1 MPSGLDDRLIKQLVR
16 LSPPVEPAPD
26 LVRQVDRR
34 RGQRRV
40 MRAAGSASLA
50 VVVVLGSIGGFVALQ
65 RAFREGPPPAISP
78 APGPDTAASL
88 EGIWTVTAYA
98 DADAAGTLTE
108 TVLGDPTLTFEADEM
123 TFAGET
129 GCNSVGG
136 DFTANGD
143 TIEFSAIASTV
154 VGCPGTRAAQEEAF
168 LDAVTTAQ
176 TFEIEAGTLTL
187 FGAGGEPSM
196 TLLEGEPLPGQD
208 LGLPFRLCSTERLG
222 GVVFG
227 EAHGAVWVGTKVEG
241 ERCPD
246 SFQGQMIAATDVN
259 DDGSADLWTAIP
271 CRGGG
276 CEPSPLGAVDI
287 DADGSE
293 EIFVSLVFSSTPQYQ
308 ILTVVPSSGLGKLVP
323 VTVGAVGHP
332 EGGFDP
338 GGVAVFMTGGDEGF
352 AGRLQCED
360 SPEATVL
367 SYVWSFHIVDSPAG
381 TKELHRTRFA
391 LGDEGELVLLKRFE
405 ATLPLGQ
412 PVPELAA
419 SSRCGHID
427 LDPLG

>member
-1 MPSGLDDRLIKQLVR
+1 MPSDLDDRLIKQLVR
-16 LSPPVEPAPD
+16 LSPPAEPAPD
-26 LVRQVDRR
+26 LMRYVDRR
-34 RGQRRV
+34 RGKRHV
-40 MRAAGSASLA
+40 MRLAGSASLA

-65 RAFREGPPPAISP
+65 RAFRESPTPAITP

-98 DADAAGTLTE
+98 DATGTLTE
-108 TVLGDPTLTFEADEM
+108 TIVGDPTLTFEADEM

-129 GCNSVGG
+129 GCNSIGG
-136 DFTANGD
+136 DFTADGD
-143 TIEFSAIASTV
+143 TIGFSAIASTA
-154 VGCPGTRAAQEEAF
+154 VGCSGTRAAQEEAF
-168 LDAVTTAQ
+168 LDAVTTAT
-176 TFEIEAGTLTL
+176 TFEVDAGTLTL
-187 FGAGGEPSM
+187 FGADGGPSM
-196 TLLEGEPLPGQD
+196 TLSQGEPLPGQD
-208 LGLPFRLCSTERLG
+208 VGLPFRLCSTERLG

-227 EAHGAVWVGTKVEG
+227 DAHGAVWVGTKVEG

-246 SFQGQMIAATDVN
+246 PFRGQLIAATDVN

-293 EIFVSLVFSSTPQYQ
+293 EIFVSLVLSSTPQYQ

-323 VTVGAVGHP
+323 VTVGDVGHP

-338 GGVAVFMTGGDEGF
+338 GGVAVFMTERNEEF
-352 AGRLQCED
+352 AGRLNCKG

-367 SYVWSFHIVDSPAG
+367 SYVWTFHVVDSPER
-381 TKELHRTRFA
+381 TKEIHRTRLA
-391 LGDEGELVLLKRFE
+391 LGDQGELVLLERFD
-405 ATLPLGQ
+405 ATGPLDQ
-412 PVPELAA
+412 PVPEFDS
-419 SSRCGHID
+419 SSRCRDID
-427 LDPLG
+427 LDPFG